1 MKKHKT
7 QKNNPVLKIPWR
19 SRVSRKQQFEECQSW
34 LRPASHR
41 WSLHTSTHA
50 HTLVCVS
57 CHTLLA
63 AVSGVRWSSWRLF
76 WEVQEDPIKLHLR
89 VQRIFHHVIHHHLQT
104 GRRTGTRAGVLS
116 QNLGGGGRVELQR
129 ASAMCVLVW
138 GRLGEDARGVLLTL
152 GRVGSCLASSTY
164 GSEFLAGGCT
174 VCTK

>member
-1 MKKHKT
+1 MSVVAQTCIT
-7 QKNNPVLKIPWR
+7 QVKFAHI
-19 SRVSRKQQFEECQSW
+19 
-34 LRPASHR
+34 
-41 WSLHTSTHA
+41 HTRTHI
-50 HTLVCVS
+50 CVS

-63 AVSGVRWSSWRLF
+63 AVSGVRWPSWRLF
-76 WEVQEDPIKLHLR
+76 WEVQEDPIMLHLR
-89 VQRIFHHVIHHHLQT
+89 VQRIFHHVVHHHLRT

-116 QNLGGGGRVELQR
+116 QNFGGGGRVELQR

-138 GRLGEDARGVLLTL
+138 GRLWEDARGVLLTL